1 MYSFVAR
8 TGKLAWA
15 RSTGNYVY
23 ASPSVADVAG
33 IGPTVYVGSYDGT
46 FNAYNA
52 KTGDT
57 RWTYEAGNSISGG
70 STIIGNIVYF
80 ATLQNTA
87 TTGLDIRTGHRVFSF
102 FDGKFDPVIADGK
115 RLYLDGYRDLYALDP
130 RGATAAAPAPPE
142 AITGTETASAAAA
155 VSSRS

>member
-1 MYSFVAR
+1 MNNKSRFLHGQRIEPPAID
-8 TGKLAWA
+8 
-15 RSTGNYVY
+15 GNMSIV
-23 ASPSVADVAG
+23 DL
-33 IGPTVYVGSYDGT
+33 IDKT

-52 KTGDT
+52 RSGNT

-87 TTGLDIRTGHRVFSF
+87 TIGLDIRTGHRVFSF

-130 RGATAAAPAPPE
+130 RGAVAARTATPK
-142 AITGTETASAAAA
+142 TTTA
-155 VSSRS
+155 R